1 MKYDLTL
8 QAPTEFDRQEWI
20 RALRMH
26 QCDLFRSRATIL
38 EGWLER
44 QGVALKKAKQ
54 SVFESQ
60 FLENF
65 EQEEMM
71 ASKEMPKPIEE

>member
-8 QAPTEFDRQEWI
+8 QAPTDQDRIEWV

-26 QCDLFRSRATIL
+26 QCDLFRSRTTIL

-44 QGVALKKAKQ
+44 QGV
-54 SVFESQ
+54 
-60 FLENF
+60 
-65 EQEEMM
+65 
-71 ASKEMPKPIEE
+71 